1 MTNFLPY
8 VFILSAALL
17 RLVPHPWN
25 FVPVA
30 AMAMFGGAYLNKK
43 WAVVL
48 PLVAMIVSDFYI
60 GFDSAESRLAV
71 YGCFVVSS
79 LIGLYIRNHKNFATI
94 VGGSILGSLI
104 FFLVTNFVWLHS
116 TSLYPHSVEGLIAS
130 YTNALPFFK
139 NTLLGDLFYTGV
151 LFGSYELVRSG
162 ILKYHNLNY
171 KSQEA

>member
-17 RLVPHPWN
+17 RVIPHPWN

-48 PLVAMIVSDFYI
+48 PLAAMIVSDFYI
-60 GFDSAESRLAV
+60 GFDSVESRLAV
-71 YGCFVVSS
+71 YGCFIVSS
-79 LIGLYIRNHKNFATI
+79 FIGLYIRNHKNFATV
-94 VGGSILGSLI
+94 VGGSILGSLV

-116 TSLYPHSVEGLIAS
+116 PGMYPHSLEGMIAS
-130 YTNALPFFK
+130 YTNALPFFR
-139 NTLLGDLFYTGV
+139 NTLLGDLFYVGV

-162 ILKYHNLNY
+162 ILKYKNLNY